1 MIFSSSGFDEVMG
14 MIRVSDLAA
23 MVMVES
29 LEASGIGPERGL
41 RLKKDGEE
49 LSLQID
55 SPGSDD
61 RVVWH
66 NGAIA
71 LIVDKQLEEAMGD
84 ALIDVEDDPEEPYLA
99 IRQRN

>member
-1 MIFSSSGFDEVMG
+1 MSMIGL
-14 MIRVSDLAA
+14 SDLAA
-23 MVMVES
+23 MVMVQS
-29 LEASGIGPERGL
+29 LEASGVGPEKGL
-41 RLKKDGEE
+41 RLKKNGEE

-55 SPGSDD
+55 SPGNND

-71 LIVDKQLEEAMGD
+71 LIVDRDLEAMMGD
-84 ALIDVEDDPEEPYLA
+84 AYIDVEDDPEEPYLA

>member
-1 MIFSSSGFDEVMG
+1 MDMIG
-14 MIRVSDLAA
+14 VSELAA

-29 LEASGIGPERGL
+29 LEASGIGPEKGL
-41 RLKKDGEE
+41 RLNKDGEE
-49 LSLQID
+49 LSLKID
-55 SPGSDD
+55 SPGSND

-71 LIVDKQLEEAMGD
+71 LIVDKDLEAVMGD
-84 ALIDVEDDPEEPYLA
+84 AYIDVEDDPEEPYLA